1 MDQSDTVLIPDH
13 SAALEKVIK
22 SGRGPI
28 WIRAA
33 INFAA
38 TAITSAMGG
47 SMLAFVTGVGG
58 AFVQAGMS
66 VQNDESQ
73 NETNKLHSAC
83 IKELGETV
91 GELKD
96 VIGQI
101 LESITTSDEEFAAKV
116 EDPNYVELVR
126 KAFSGWSRGQS
137 KEKRE
142 IIRRLLSRAADAQ
155 NPDYPVFNLFFDWL
169 SRYNEL
175 HFRLIRSLK
184 EQGKATKF
192 QIWEGMGGER
202 VKDDSAEA
210 DVFGCLFNDLNL
222 GHIVRKA
229 GGRDPA
235 TGRRLKATRAP
246 RSSSPLL
253 KSVLD
258 NQTPQELTAVGELFI
273 RYAMD
278 ELIDKLPPPA

>member
-1 MDQSDTVLIPDH
+1 MDQHQTILTPDQ
-13 SAALEKVIK
+13 STALDKVIN

-28 WIRAA
+28 WLRAA

-47 SMLAFVTGVGG
+47 SIAFIAGIGG

-66 VQNDESQ
+66 IQNDESQ
-73 NETNKLHSAC
+73 HATNKLHSAC
-83 IKELGETV
+83 IKEVADTLA
-91 GELKD
+91 ELQGT
-96 VIGQI
+96 IGQI
-101 LESITTSDEEFAAKV
+101 LVSIAASDEEFAARV
-116 EDPNYVELVR
+116 EDPNYVQLVR
-126 KAFSGWSRGQS
+126 KAFTGWSRGQS
-137 KEKRE
+137 SEKRE

-155 NPDYPVFNLFFDWL
+155 NPDYPVFNLFFDWV

-184 EQGKATKF
+184 EQGKATKL
-192 QIWEGMGGER
+192 QIWEGMGGQR

-229 GGRDPA
+229 GGRDAA
-235 TGRRLKATRAP
+235 TGRKLRASRAP

-258 NQTPQELTAVGELFI
+258 NTTPQELTAVGELFI
-273 RYAMD
+273 HYAME

>member
-1 MDQSDTVLIPDH
+1 M
-13 SAALEKVIK
+13 K

-33 INFAA
+33 ISFTA

-47 SMLAFVTGVGG
+47 PIAFLAGIGG
-58 AFVQAGMS
+58 GFIHAGMS
-66 VQNDESQ
+66 IHNDESQ
-73 NETNKLHSAC
+73 KATNELHSAC
-83 IKELGETV
+83 IKEIADTV
-91 GELKD
+91 AELKD
-96 VIGQI
+96 TIAQI
-101 LESITTSDEEFAAKV
+101 LESIKASDEEFAAKV
-116 EDPNYVELVR
+116 ENPDYIALVR
-126 KAFSGWSRGQS
+126 KAFTGWSRGQS

-142 IIRRLLSRAADAQ
+142 IIRRLLSRAADEQ
-155 NPDYPVFNLFFDWL
+155 SPDYPVFNLFFDWV

-192 QIWEGMGGER
+192 QIWEGMGGQR

-210 DVFGCLFNDLNL
+210 DVFGCLFNDLCF

-229 GGRDPA
+229 GGRDA
-235 TGRRLKATRAP
+235 VTGRRLKAVRAP

-273 RYAMD
+273 HYAMN